1 MYGDFQVSFLEG
13 QEQNPKTKDGETDC
27 YDIEYLKGLEV
38 VNIEGSLVSV
48 IDLKN
53 DENVHVGKRDFKSPI
68 AVVPS
73 QGYTKRDNYSKISIQ
88 WLEWLMEKSRQRG
101 NPIRISHALNGG
113 EYQIPG
119 TNYRCDGFVHN
130 SSGKGTIYEFYGKTV
145 SNYFLN
151 ICPLF
156 PSTEGGGGAAA
167 AAYLM
172 LIKLIIIKF
181 VCIFKVVSST
191 VAPLVTRMTDI
202 ISSILPP
209 IRRSR
214 NYMK

>member
-1 MYGDFQVSFLEG
+1 MINVTTIEEHITQADGTVKENNKFGVDPFDYVTIASVCMGIFKSLFLKG
-13 QEQNPKTKDGETDC
+13 KNKIQITKDGETDC
-27 YDIEYLKGLEV
+27 YEIEYLKGLEV
-38 VNIEGSLVSV
+38 VNIEGSWVSV

-130 SSGKGTIYEFYGKTV
+130 SSGKGTIYEFYDKT
-145 SNYFLN
+145 
-151 ICPLF
+151 
-156 PSTEGGGGAAA
+156 
-167 AAYLM
+167 
-172 LIKLIIIKF
+172 
-181 VCIFKVVSST
+181 VVSST
-191 VAPLVTRMTDI
+191 VVPLVTRMTDI